1 MKKRIVSSFLGIL
14 FVIVAQ
20 AQAQWIPIEYMISGN
35 DTVTGNQTRSIK
47 GGFLNEIYVCTDL
60 GLFMSIDNGD
70 YWMNITS
77 GVEALQGEKISSV
90 LVAGGGDLYVG
101 TDRSLFKCS
110 NGGLLWSEL
119 AVLPD
124 SAKFWD
130 IVESSNGTIVAAYE
144 SASGSGAA
152 YSNNYGDTWNL
163 SSGIS
168 SEVRSFLRDGSNL
181 FLSGVSNG
189 VYKSTDNGHTFT
201 AGAGFP
207 ENPGIWGVQ
216 RLGSKLFASSVA
228 GKGLFSSS
236 DEGETWDSTATEY
249 FADAFCQIFAMV
261 SNGAVLITANDGAAT
276 VGCNTAFRISVDS
289 GITWSN
295 FEGGLDLSAG
305 HYFPHLGK
313 SNNGNCIFTIR
324 NNGSEMYRYGD
335 CTGMGLNEK
344 TANKDILLYPNP
356 AKDKIQLQLPA
367 NEKLQQVKIYNT
379 LGQLCRVAT
388 DNNTI
393 DIEFLPQGIYYLK
406 VQTKNRE
413 LTSRFVKE

>member
-1 MKKRIVSSFLGIL
+1 MKKRIVSSFFGIL

-20 AQAQWIPIEYMISGN
+20 AQAQWTPIGYMINGD

-47 GGFLNEIYVCTDL
+47 GYQNDIYACTEL

-70 YWMNITS
+70 YWINFTS

-130 IVESSNGTIVAAYE
+130 IAESGNGTIVAAYV
-144 SASGSGAA
+144 SASGGGAA

-181 FLSGVSNG
+181 FLSGVADG

-207 ENPGIWGVQ
+207 ANAGIWGVQ
-216 RLGSKLFASSVA
+216 RLGDKLFASSVA

-236 DEGETWDSTATEY
+236 DEGETWDSTATES

-261 SNGAVLITANDGAAT
+261 SSGTKLIVANDGAAAI
-276 VGCNTAFRISVDS
+276 GCNTAFRISEDNGV
-289 GITWSN
+289 TWSN
-295 FEGGLDLSAG
+295 FEDGLDLSAG

-313 SNNGNCIFTIR
+313 NINGNCIFTIR
-324 NNGSEMYRYGD
+324 NNGNEMYRYGD
-335 CTGMGLNEK
+335 CPSVGLTEK
-344 TANKDILLYPNP
+344 TANKELLLYPNP
-356 AKDKIQLQLPA
+356 AKDQIQLQLPG

-379 LGQLCRVAT
+379 LGQLCSVAT

-393 DIEFLPQGIYYLK
+393 DIGHLPQGIYYIK
-406 VQTKNRE
+406 VQTKSRE